1 MSMHSPYFDLT
12 APLTTVDMDQNVYS
26 KVSWIP
32 KETLLD
38 RKVLDAI
45 KDEKELRA
53 FAKTSLEIL
62 YKDNP
67 NLFADHAKL
76 KLNKK

>member
-1 MSMHSPYFDLT
+1 MGKKKIEKSRIEKGIEKEEKTFALMS
-12 APLTTVDMDQNVYS
+12 
-26 KVSWIP
+26 KKII
-32 KETLLD
+32 
-38 RKVLDAI
+38 DAI

-76 KLNKK
+76 KLKKK

>member
-1 MSMHSPYFDLT
+1 MGKKKIEKSRIEKGLE
-12 APLTTVDMDQNVYS
+12 
-26 KVSWIP
+26 
-32 KETLLD
+32 KEEKTFTLMA
-38 RKVLDAI
+38 KKIIDAI

-53 FAKTSLEIL
+53 FAKTSLEML

-76 KLNKK
+76 KLKKK

>member
-1 MSMHSPYFDLT
+1 MGRKK
-12 APLTTVDMDQNVYS
+12 VDKS
-26 KVSWIP
+26 RIEKGIE
-32 KETLLD
+32 KEEKTF
-38 RKVLDAI
+38 VLMAKKIVDAI

-53 FAKTSLEIL
+53 FAKISLEIL

-67 NLFADHAKL
+67 NLFSDHAKL

>member
-1 MSMHSPYFDLT
+1 MGRKKVEKSRIEKGIEKEEKT
-12 APLTTVDMDQNVYS
+12 YS
-26 KVSWIP
+26 VMAKKII
-32 KETLLD
+32 
-38 RKVLDAI
+38 DAI

-53 FAKTSLEIL
+53 FAKISLEIL

-76 KLNKK
+76 KLIKK

>member
-1 MSMHSPYFDLT
+1 MGR
-12 APLTTVDMDQNVYS
+12 
-26 KVSWIP
+26 
-32 KETLLD
+32 
-38 RKVLDAI
+38 RKVEKSRIEKGLKKEEKTFSIMAKKIVDSI

-62 YKDNP
+62 YKDNA
-67 NLFADHAKL
+67 NLFTDHAKL

>member
-1 MSMHSPYFDLT
+1 MGRKKVDKSRIEKGIEKEEKTFALMS
-12 APLTTVDMDQNVYS
+12 
-26 KVSWIP
+26 KKII
-32 KETLLD
+32 
-38 RKVLDAI
+38 DAI

-53 FAKTSLEIL
+53 FAKISLEIL

>member
-1 MSMHSPYFDLT
+1 MGKKKVDKSRIEKGLEKEEKTFALMS
-12 APLTTVDMDQNVYS
+12 
-26 KVSWIP
+26 KKII
-32 KETLLD
+32 
-38 RKVLDAI
+38 DAI

-67 NLFADHAKL
+67 NLFSDHAKL
-76 KLNKK
+76 KLKKK

>member
-1 MSMHSPYFDLT
+1 MGKVKSKIEKSLDKEQKTFGSM
-12 APLTTVDMDQNVYS
+12 A
-26 KVSWIP
+26 KKII
-32 KETLLD
+32 
-38 RKVLDAI
+38 DAI

>member
-1 MSMHSPYFDLT
+1 MARKKIEKSRIEKGLE
-12 APLTTVDMDQNVYS
+12 
-26 KVSWIP
+26 
-32 KETLLD
+32 KEEKTFTLMA
-38 RKVLDAI
+38 KKIIDAI

-76 KLNKK
+76 KLKKK

>member
-1 MSMHSPYFDLT
+1 MGRKK
-12 APLTTVDMDQNVYS
+12 VDKS
-26 KVSWIP
+26 RIEKGIE
-32 KETLLD
+32 KEEKTFSLMA
-38 RKVLDAI
+38 KKIIDAI

-53 FAKTSLEIL
+53 FAKTSLEML

-76 KLNKK
+76 KLKKK

>member
-1 MSMHSPYFDLT
+1 MGK
-12 APLTTVDMDQNVYS
+12 VKS
-26 KVSWIP
+26 KIEKSLD
-32 KETLLD
+32 KEQKTFALMA
-38 RKVLDAI
+38 KKIIDAI

-67 NLFADHAKL
+67 NLFSDHAKL

>member
-1 MSMHSPYFDLT
+1 MGRK
-12 APLTTVDMDQNVYS
+12 
-26 KVSWIP
+26 KVEKSRIEKGIE
-32 KETLLD
+32 KEEKTFSVMA
-38 RKVLDAI
+38 KKIIDAI

-53 FAKTSLEIL
+53 FAKISLEIL

-76 KLNKK
+76 KLIKK

>member
-1 MSMHSPYFDLT
+1 MGKKKAEKSRIEKGLE
-12 APLTTVDMDQNVYS
+12 
-26 KVSWIP
+26 
-32 KETLLD
+32 KEEKTFALMA
-38 RKVLDAI
+38 KKIVDAI
-45 KDEKELRA
+45 KNEEELRA

>member
-1 MSMHSPYFDLT
+1 MGKKK
-12 APLTTVDMDQNVYS
+12 VDKS
-26 KVSWIP
+26 RIEKGIE
-32 KETLLD
+32 KEEKTFALMA
-38 RKVLDAI
+38 KKIVDAI
-45 KDEKELRA
+45 KNDEELRA

-76 KLNKK
+76 KLKKK